1 MGQPRAKPKYLADKL
16 LAIRQGRKLSQLKM
30 ARLLKI
36 PPSSSRISQYETG
49 LREPN
54 LMVILAYARAGDVT
68 VEQLIDDDLDLY
80 DF

>member
-1 MGQPRAKPKYLADKL
+1 MGQPRAKPKYLAAKL
-16 LAIRQGRKLSQLKM
+16 LAIRQGRKLSQPKM

-36 PPSSSRISQYETG
+36 RDSRVSQYETG
-49 LREPN
+49 KREPN
-54 LMVILAYARAGDVT
+54 LMVLLAYARAGQVT

>member
-1 MGQPRAKPKYLADKL
+1 MGQPRAKPKYLAAKL
-16 LAIRQGRKLSQLKM
+16 LAIRQGRKLSQPKM

-36 PPSSSRISQYETG
+36 RDSRVSQYETG
-49 LREPN
+49 AREPN
-54 LMVILAYARAGDVT
+54 LMVLLAYARAGQVT